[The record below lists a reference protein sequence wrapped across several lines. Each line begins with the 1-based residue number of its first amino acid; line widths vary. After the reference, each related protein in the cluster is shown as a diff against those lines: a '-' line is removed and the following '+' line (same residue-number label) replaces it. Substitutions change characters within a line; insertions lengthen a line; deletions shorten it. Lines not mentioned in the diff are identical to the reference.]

1 MTIRLELKID
11 RNKGCREGDDKA
23 TFYPVSSIFY
33 NTCVEAGDQLIVDSV
48 IESMY
53 DEEAIS
59 YPSSRVLLEE
69 RDGKPMVGL
78 VPR

>member
-11 RNKGCREGDDKA
+11 RNKGCSKGNEKA
-23 TFYPVSSIFY
+23 TFYPGSSIFY
-33 NTCVEAGDQLIVDSV
+33 HTCVEAGDQLIIDSV

-59 YPSSRVLLEE
+59 YPSSRVLLEK
-69 RDGKPMVGL
+69 RDGKLMVGL